1 MPRPIRYD
9 YPGSRHHIM
18 NRSRS
23 HENLFIDDADYR
35 LFVSLLAELEPKFG
49 LAITAFV
56 LMPSHFHL
64 GAASPRGNISTAI
77 GFLEAQFVRR
87 SNFVNGLDGPRFRNR
102 FTNRLVTS
110 KEHWLYLVS
119 YLHLNPVRARL
130 VAHADEYAWSSHAS
144 SLSPDAAPPWLHV
157 DEHLSAFGSAAG
169 YCRFID
175 SVARGYRPMPNE
187 FDSICPGSVADL
199 PALPSVARGFD
210 DADVNRALLQVC
222 EAADVSPRRL
232 LTSRWGVGG
241 NPERAA
247 ALFWLVN
254 DAGLSVAVAA
264 SRLGMR
270 KAAARQLLCRLRR
283 PGNTHQ
289 AAKMIIANLRELF
302 NN

>member
-23 HENLFIDDADYR
+23 HENLFIDEADYS
-35 LFVSLLAELEPKFG
+35 LFISILAELEPKFR
-49 LAITAFV
+49 LAINAFV
-56 LMPSHFHL
+56 LMPRHFHL
-64 GAASPRGNISTAI
+64 SATSPRGNTSAAI
-77 GFLEAQFVRR
+77 GFLEAQFARR

-102 FTNRLVTS
+102 FANRLVTNE
-110 KEHWLYLVS
+110 EHWLYLVA
-119 YLHLNPVRARL
+119 YLHLNPVRAGL
-130 VAHADEYAWSSHAS
+130 VAHADDYKWSSHVS
-144 SLSPDAAPPWLHV
+144 YLSPDAAPTWLHV
-157 DEHLSAFGSAAG
+157 DEHLPAFGSAAR
-169 YCRFID
+169 YSRFID
-175 SVARGYRPMPNE
+175 SVANGYRPMPTD

-199 PALPSVARGFD
+199 PAVPSAARGFE

-222 EAADVSPRRL
+222 EATDVSPRCL
-232 LTSRWGVGG
+232 LASRWGVGG

-247 ALFWLVN
+247 ALYWLVHE
-254 DAGLSVAVAA
+254 AGLSIAVAA

-283 PGNTHQ
+283 PGNTHHG
-289 AAKMIIANLRELF
+289 AKMIIANLKKLF